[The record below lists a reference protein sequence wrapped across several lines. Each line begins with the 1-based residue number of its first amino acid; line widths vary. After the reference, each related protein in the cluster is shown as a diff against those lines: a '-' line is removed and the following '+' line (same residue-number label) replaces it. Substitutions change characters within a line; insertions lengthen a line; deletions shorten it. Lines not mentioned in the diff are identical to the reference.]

1 MYKRPIV
8 PKGFTPPARA
18 DGPGFHLRMLT
29 IHDAVKDFD
38 AVMAAALRLRGA
50 MEPGATWPD
59 GLTLEENLIDLA
71 WHQREFTIGHS
82 FAYTVMNDDESRC
95 LGCCYLNPPDTF
107 ADGAGHDAVAFYWAR
122 DVAMEPALG
131 RVFRDLI
138 GQFPMANVAF
148 PGRDQPWPQG

>member
-1 MYKRPIV
+1 MYKRRIIPDD
-8 PKGFTPPARA
+8 FTPPARA

-38 AVMAAALRLRGA
+38 AVMAAAPRLRGA

-95 LGCCYLNPPDTF
+95 LGCCYLNPSDW
-107 ADGAGHDAVAFYWAR
+107 AGYDAMAFYWAR
-122 DVAMEPALG
+122 EVALEPALS
-131 RVFRDLI
+131 RTFRGLVA
-138 GQFPMANVAF
+138 QFPWASVAF
-148 PGRDQPWPQG
+148 PGRDQPWRHG